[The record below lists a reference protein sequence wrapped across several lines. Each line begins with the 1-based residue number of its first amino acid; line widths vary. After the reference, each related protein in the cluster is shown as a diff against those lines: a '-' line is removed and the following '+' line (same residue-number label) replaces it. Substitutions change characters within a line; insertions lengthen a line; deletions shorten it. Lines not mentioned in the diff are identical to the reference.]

1 MEPARVLTHNH
12 SSILLLE
19 TTVSVLVLKWE
30 KLTLFEKRKEGQGVW
45 KVMRVKQ
52 KSKRES
58 GRDRRAQIIF

>member
-1 MEPARVLTHNH
+1 MNCAKICRKC
-12 SSILLLE
+12 ILAE